1 MLRDAQSYV
10 VYRAF
15 AISFD
20 LGLLRAG
27 SVRNRCCIYTS

>member
-10 VYRAF
+10 VYGAF
-15 AISFD
+15 AIGFN

-27 SVRNRCCIYTS
+27 SVRNHCCMYTS